1 MEPLGCVGEEPLSVV
16 LFAGA
21 VLPRCHEIRVD
32 SVSWTKTDDSCLTIS
47 KLLPQALPS
56 SSTTMACIMTPTVST
71 MASTMRGRAVASRSP
86 ASTSSRSTSTITA
99 RVTRKTA
106 APAPK
111 GVRVGK
117 DFNLPNPAKLFMSKS
132 DAKALPTKAKA
143 GTSNKTAARK
153 VTAAQQFSVKIPG
166 KVFQSNND
174 VVKTVELGFT
184 KANELFVGR
193 CVSPP
198 TPATAA
204 TSIAM
209 SISCIRAAHP
219 STPPPPFTSH
229 HMPVDVTL
237 PQANQLL
244 RDTRHRYVSYASI
257 GLAVCIVT
265 PPRIPPSD
273 PSSSSGPFHHRAPVS
288 TPMSS
293 PHPCHIHRV

>member
-21 VLPRCHEIRVD
+21 FYRGVTSSVRRVD

-117 DFNLPNPAKLFMSKS
+117 DFNLPNPAKLFMPKS

-209 SISCIRAAHP
+209 SISGIRAAHP
-219 STPPPPFTSH
+219 STPPPPLHMPSTSPSLKRTSCCGSQDTVTSH
-229 HMPVDVTL
+229 M
-237 PQANQLL
+237 
-244 RDTRHRYVSYASI
+244 HRLGWLCAS
-257 GLAVCIVT
+257 
-265 PPRIPPSD
+265 
-273 PSSSSGPFHHRAPVS
+273 
-288 TPMSS
+288 
-293 PHPCHIHRV
+293 

>member
-1 MEPLGCVGEEPLSVV
+1 VWEGGCGGGWMLAGMLSGERGTWSLSVV
-16 LFAGA
+16 WGRSLSLLYFSREQFYRG
-21 VLPRCHEIRVD
+21 VTSSVRRVD

-117 DFNLPNPAKLFMSKS
+117 DFNLPNPAKLFMPKS

-198 TPATAA
+198 IPATAA

-209 SISCIRAAHP
+209 SISGIRAAHP
-219 STPPPPFTSH
+219 SNPPPPLHMPSTSPSLKRTSCCGSQDTVTSH
-229 HMPVDVTL
+229 M
-237 PQANQLL
+237 
-244 RDTRHRYVSYASI
+244 HR
-257 GLAVCIVT
+257 
-265 PPRIPPSD
+265 
-273 PSSSSGPFHHRAPVS
+273 
-288 TPMSS
+288 
-293 PHPCHIHRV
+293 